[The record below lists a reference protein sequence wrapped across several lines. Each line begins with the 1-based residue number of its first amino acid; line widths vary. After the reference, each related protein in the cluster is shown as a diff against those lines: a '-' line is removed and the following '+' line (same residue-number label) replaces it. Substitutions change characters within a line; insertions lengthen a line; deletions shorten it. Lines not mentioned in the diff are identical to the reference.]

1 MRHRSCSTLHSL
13 HCMYDLSQG
22 TLTITIK
29 DRDIRQ
35 RSTSPYFS
43 SPSCPKCPN
52 CSPYESTLP
61 LCTLHSALHKNSF
74 KLAAIPFKS
83 LQVRNS
89 NLTPRRGERHLSLP
103 SLRLRRCPS
112 PSDDPTP
119 LTFYF
124 PALKT
129 FSSPLQLQVSSR
141 RLPPHSSV

>member
-1 MRHRSCSTLHSL
+1 MLAKWITHATVDL
-13 HCMYDLSQG
+13 DLSCFMLVLSKEASRESSMCDPFCENPAFLARAIL
-22 TLTITIK
+22 TL
-29 DRDIRQ
+29 
-35 RSTSPYFS
+35 
-43 SPSCPKCPN
+43 
-52 CSPYESTLP
+52 
-61 LCTLHSALHKNSF
+61 
-74 KLAAIPFKS
+74 LAAIPFKS

-141 RLPPHSSV
+141 RLPPHSSVWGMKMSVLSFPNRSGIIIL